1 MNVETAFN
9 MLVKLARANKLTWD
23 EHQKVQQAIDIV
35 LEELN
40 ADSNIHEVR
49 ELDSKKKS
57 K

>member
-23 EHQKVQQAIDIV
+23 EHQQVQKAINIV

-40 ADSNIHEVR
+40 GEDTVHEVR
-49 ELDSKKKS
+49 EITPKKQK
-57 K
+57 

>member
-1 MNVETAFN
+1 MNLETAFN

-49 ELDSKKKS
+49 ELDTKKKS

>member
-1 MNVETAFN
+1 MNVESAFN

>member
-49 ELDSKKKS
+49 ELDTKKKS